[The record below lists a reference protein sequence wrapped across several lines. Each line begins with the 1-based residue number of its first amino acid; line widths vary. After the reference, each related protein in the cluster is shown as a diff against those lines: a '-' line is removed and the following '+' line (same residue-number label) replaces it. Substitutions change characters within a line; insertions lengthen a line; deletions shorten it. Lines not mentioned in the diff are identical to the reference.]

1 MAGLIQWNFDPRD
14 PGRVPPVL
22 DSVLVNRGILP
33 DDLLLVFRSDTNLS
47 LKRTEYYYLVTKK
60 YLYIIEG
67 YSGIQM
73 LPTQK
78 GQRALYD
85 HTFTE
90 NAFDC
95 LTLSDFLHFS
105 VEEQPSRLSLIGKH
119 RDGRNIA
126 IGAFLFSFRDEVYA
140 ALRCLNDILH
150 EGDISHTTRAQGK
163 MSSRCCP
170 VCGTLY
176 DFAGHCPRCSDR
188 RNIMRR
194 MGQFLRRYRFQM
206 LSVLFIMVLSGIM
219 SVLSP
224 YLGAGFFYDEVLDE
238 QGGFYGQ
245 ILTVIL
251 LITSTALLSSLLTII
266 HNIVSSRIAANL
278 VYDLKKTIFSEIGR
292 LGLTF
297 FTNRRTGGLMNQVTS
312 DANTIYWFF
321 CDALPYFAVNMIQVL
336 VIGVI
341 MFTIQPVL
349 ALLALVTVPLV
360 AFCISKFYSRMHLL
374 HDRRYARRRSLSS
387 LVADILGGIRT
398 VKAFSEEDK
407 ETVRFD
413 RRSDM
418 TAKADRAAST
428 CSTVFNPIINT
439 LLGVGDILVWGF
451 GGWMVIQGELNYGQ
465 LMTFIAYTGM
475 IYSPLRFFVDM
486 VSNAADS
493 MNAMGRLFE
502 IMDAPDS
509 LPVPEEPASFGESG
523 CEGVVEFRDVSFAY
537 VSGRPVLTNISF
549 RVEKGGALGIVGRT
563 GAGKSTLANLL
574 IRLFDPDEGQVLIDG
589 IDIKTLSPEE
599 LRRSVAIV
607 SQQTYLFLGS
617 IYDNIAYADPTAS
630 KEEIISAARAAGAH
644 DFIIKLPQGY
654 ETQVGE
660 GGAGLSGGERQ
671 RISIARAILRN
682 PKILILDEATAS
694 MDTETERKVQQA
706 IEKLSK
712 GRTTLTIA
720 HRLSTLRDVDKLIVI
735 ENGKIAEEGTHTA
748 LLRDKGIYH
757 KLFTLQ
763 VAAMRNIGI
772 EE

>member
-1 MAGLIQWNFDPRD
+1 MAGIIQWNFDPRN
-14 PGRVPPVL
+14 PGRVPPAL

-47 LKRTEYYYLVTKK
+47 LARTECYFLVTKY

-67 YSGIQM
+67 TSGMQM
-73 LPTQK
+73 LPPEK
-78 GQRALYD
+78 GKHPIFA
-85 HTFTE
+85 HTFVE
-90 NAFDC
+90 SSFDC
-95 LTLSDFLHFS
+95 YTLSDFLEFN
-105 VEEQPSRLSLIGKH
+105 VEETPSRLSLIGKKTDH
-119 RDGRNIA
+119 SNVAVGS
-126 IGAFLFSFRDEVYA
+126 FLFSFRDEVYA
-140 ALRCLNDILH
+140 ALRCLNDVVQNG
-150 EGDISHTTRAQGK
+150 EISSTTRSQGK

-176 DFAGHCPRCSDR
+176 DFTGHCPRCSDR
-188 RNIMRR
+188 RAIMRR
-194 MGQFLRRYRFQM
+194 MGVFLRRYRMKM
-206 LSVLFIMVLSGIM
+206 LAVLLVMVLSGIM

-224 YLGAGFFYDEVLDE
+224 YLGAGFFYDEVLNE
-238 QGGFYGQ
+238 AGGFYGQ
-245 ILTVIL
+245 LLTVIL
-251 LITSTALLSSLLTII
+251 LIAGTALLSSLLTIV

-297 FTNRRTGGLMNQVTS
+297 FTSRRTGGLMNQVTS

-336 VIGVI
+336 VIGII
-341 MFTIQPVL
+341 MFTMQPLL
-349 ALLALVTVPLV
+349 ALLSLVAVPFV

-374 HDRRYARRRSLSS
+374 HERRYARRRSLSS

-407 ETVRFD
+407 ETARFD
-413 RRSDM
+413 RRSDSA
-418 TAKADRAAST
+418 AKADRAASI
-428 CSTVFNPIINT
+428 CSGIYNPLINT
-439 LLGVGDILVWGF
+439 LLGIGDILVWGF
-451 GGWMVIQGELNYGQ
+451 GGWMVIKGQLNYGQ
-465 LMTFIAYTGM
+465 LMTFIAYTAM
-475 IYSPLRFFVDM
+475 IYSPLRLFVDM

-509 LPVPEEPASFGESG
+509 LPTPDTPDSFENGKCKG
-523 CEGVVEFRDVSFAY
+523 NVEFKNVSFAY
-537 VSGRPVLTNISF
+537 VSGHPVLTNVSF
-549 RVEKGGALGIVGRT
+549 SVEKGGSLGIVGRT

-589 IDIKTLSPEE
+589 IDIRNLSPKE
-599 LRRSVAIV
+599 LRQNVSIV
-607 SQQTYLFLGS
+607 SQETYLFLGS
-617 IYDNIAYADPTAS
+617 IYDNIAYAKPSAK
-630 KEEIISAARAAGAH
+630 KEDVIAAARAAGAH
-644 DFIIKLPQGY
+644 DFIIRLPQGY

-694 MDTETERKVQQA
+694 MDTETERRVQEALEQ
-706 IEKLSK
+706 LSK

-720 HRLSTLRDVDKLIVI
+720 HRLSTLKDVDRLIVI
-735 ENGKIAEEGTHTA
+735 ENGKIAEEGTHTE
-748 LLRDKGIYH
+748 LLRHKGIYH

-763 VAAMRNIGI
+763 IAAMRNIGI
-772 EE
+772 DE